1 MPGETASNPDQ
12 RIHED
17 ARHLT
22 ELSADLGIGAPAV
35 FAPDAIRKRDLP
47 FERAQLRHS
56 RLHGLVRPG
65 LRGHRLQ
72 AQLARRAARLCASAI
87 SLKHPVQQPRN
98 DLLITRPNLFC
109 MFGGQVG

>member
-1 MPGETASNPDQ
+1 
-12 RIHED
+12 
-17 ARHLT
+17 
-22 ELSADLGIGAPAV
+22 
-35 FAPDAIRKRDLP
+35 
-47 FERAQLRHS
+47 
-56 RLHGLVRPG
+56 VRPG